1 MSMVTG
7 ATSMSNNSAAAAL
20 AAAEE
25 FRRAFNSHPLHT
37 NPPSHHHSTT
47 HSPLHQLPEDIPG
60 LPRHRPNNSADFSP
74 RSVHRPLHSYADRN
88 EHLEVYHRGPTF
100 LGQFVTKPVVT
111 QGTNRCQMKDMN
123 KIFPEIPYGLL

>member
-1 MSMVTG
+1 MVAVCKSDTQSRVN
-7 ATSMSNNSAAAAL
+7 ARYNKSSNNTPIYYAYQTQICKCFGFAVRTGSSIDPFIL
-20 AAAEE
+20 
-25 FRRAFNSHPLHT
+25 
-37 NPPSHHHSTT
+37 
-47 HSPLHQLPEDIPG
+47 I
-60 LPRHRPNNSADFSP
+60 
-74 RSVHRPLHSYADRN
+74 HSYMDRN